1 VGALRDSA
9 LLLSRWS
16 FDCKTDDDGLE
27 EFTAATSSTNRTEK
41 DPTPMITLSVLL
53 FAKPAKE
60 LDRENEPITHD
71 DIANLG
77 ITIGARLS
85 RIAAAVKHLE
95 AEGWEPVLRL
105 YDVALTH
112 PGVTMR
118 QAATATLMRLG
129 LDSGEFQVESDDE
142 DDENDDDLDDDLDED
157 DDFDDD
163 LDEDDDFDD
172 DLDEDDDFDDDEDFD
187 DEDLDDDVDDDDVE
201 DNGEKP
207 DQPV

>member
-1 VGALRDSA
+1 VGALRHSA

-27 EFTAATSSTNRTEK
+27 LITAAASSTNRTEK
-41 DPTPMITLSVLL
+41 DPTPMISLTVLL

-112 PGVTMR
+112 PSVTMR
-118 QAATATLMRLG
+118 REASATLMRLG
-129 LDSGEFQVESDDE
+129 LDSGEFQVEESEEE
-142 DDENDDDLDDDLDED
+142 DDENDDDDLDDFLDEDDDLDDDLD
-157 DDFDDD
+157 
-163 LDEDDDFDD
+163 
-172 DLDEDDDFDDDEDFD
+172 DDDEDFD

-201 DNGEKP
+201 DDEEKP

>member
-1 VGALRDSA
+1 
-9 LLLSRWS
+9 LLSRWS

-27 EFTAATSSTNRTEK
+27 GLTAAASSTNPTEK

-60 LDRENEPITHD
+60 LDRENQPITHD

-118 QAATATLMRLG
+118 REVTATLMRLG
-129 LDSGEFQVESDDE
+129 LDSGEFQVEESDEGDDE
-142 DDENDDDLDDDLDED
+142 KDDDLDDDLDED
-157 DDFDDD
+157 DD
-163 LDEDDDFDD
+163 L
-172 DLDEDDDFDDDEDFD
+172 DDE
-187 DEDLDDDVDDDDVE
+187 DEDLDDDVDDDDVADDE
-201 DNGEKP
+201 EKP